1 MVVTSI
7 PAAANALGVA
17 PRTVAAWLAAG
28 APGERGKYDIE
39 ALRAWRERSLRPA
52 TYDPRRRE
60 PQSPGPV
67 DAVVDVATRFARDL
81 VSADGAFTKLLAR
94 LPRATREHL
103 AVDLLFYLFCT
114 VEEHSPIDKAAFFDE
129 LGLAD
134 AFAVYYE
141 THEKLGLNL
150 NESAP

>member
-7 PAAANALGVA
+7 PAAANALRVA

-28 APGERGKYDIE
+28 APGERGRYDTE
-39 ALRAWRERSLRPA
+39 AIRAWRERSLRPA
-52 TYDPRRRE
+52 TYDARR

-67 DAVVDVATRFARDL
+67 DAVVDVATCFARDL
-81 VSADGAFTKLLAR
+81 VSAHGAFNKLLAR

-114 VEEHSPIDKAAFFDE
+114 VEEYSPIDKGALFGE

-134 AFAVYYE
+134 AFAAYHE

-150 NESAP
+150 DESEA